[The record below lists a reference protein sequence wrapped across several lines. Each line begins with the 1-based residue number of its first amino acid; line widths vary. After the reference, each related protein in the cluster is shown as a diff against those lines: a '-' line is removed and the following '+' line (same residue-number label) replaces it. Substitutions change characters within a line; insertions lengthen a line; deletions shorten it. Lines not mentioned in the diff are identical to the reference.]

1 MLNVENLTRLTIG
14 PVSLAVADGE
24 CVAITGPSGTGKSV
38 LLRAIVDLDPNDGTA
53 RTASTD
59 RAAVPAP
66 LWRRRVA
73 MLPAESGWW
82 QDSVAAHFRT
92 PDKIRPLLQE
102 VNLSPEAL
110 DWEVARLST
119 GERHRLALLRALE
132 NDPEALLLDEPTAA
146 LDEKTALMVEALL
159 QARLAAGL
167 SILIVTHDPAQARR
181 FAHRTLHLENGT
193 LRQVAP

>member
-24 CVAITGPSGTGKSV
+24 CVAVTGPSGTGKSV
-38 LLRAIVDLDPNDGTA
+38 LLRAIVDLDPNEGVA
-53 RTASTD
+53 RTATTD

-66 LWRRRVA
+66 RWRRRVA

-82 QDSVAAHFRT
+82 QDAVAPHFRDPAKT
-92 PDKIRPLLQE
+92 RPLLASI
-102 VNLSPEAL
+102 NLSPDAL

-132 NDPEALLLDEPTAA
+132 NDPEVLLLDEPTAA
-146 LDEKTALMVEALL
+146 LDEKTTLMVEDLL
-159 QARLAAGL
+159 KQRLANGL
-167 SILIVTHDPAQARR
+167 SILIVTHDPAQAERLADR
-181 FAHRTLHLENGT
+181 ILHLENGT
-193 LRQVAP
+193 LTQVAP